1 MTWDIKAGVMG
12 KPQRIAAEYILSHFP
27 DILEKLTVEEFIAEG
42 VQRREELFKR
52 VEPMR
57 GAAELV
63 KGLVST
69 EATWS
74 IGTGAANVNKSMP
87 LESLSH
93 WLRALLCQTLF
104 IKQ

>member
-27 DILEKLTVEEFIAEG
+27 DILEKLTVEEFIKEG

-63 KGLVST
+63 KGLVSLKQHRDKH
-69 EATWS
+69 EKL
-74 IGTGAANVNKSMP
+74 NKSKACRWYP
-87 LESLSH
+87 DRTGYGLYYAKFYS
-93 WLRALLCQTLF
+93 
-104 IKQ
+104 